1 LLNFKNKIRILIADN
16 VGLSGLNLLPR
27 GNFVVRKKIGISNN
41 GIINNYKNF
50 DVLAIRSTRKID
62 KNFIDN
68 CNFSVIAS
76 FTKGI
81 DHIDTEAAKD
91 KKIKILYSESGNT
104 VSAAEHTFGLILA
117 VYKNLF
123 LSDRLVRKNKF
134 SFYDYK
140 RNELKGKKIG
150 IVGFGKVGS
159 KVAKFANAFEMKII
173 ANDTDKK
180 VVRKNKNYEF
190 KNLDFLLKNADIIT
204 VHIPL
209 NAHNKN
215 FIDSR
220 KLNLISK
227 NTMLVNT
234 SRGEVI
240 DENYLI
246 KLLEKRRIYYAGLDV
261 FRNEPNINNRFFK
274 LENVLLTNHIAGK
287 TEDSSK
293 YISNDIFMQVKKH
306 FSAKTKKNG

>member
-1 LLNFKNKIRILIADN
+1 MLTPKNKIRILIADN
-16 VGLSGLNLLPR
+16 VGLSGIKLLPKSK
-27 GNFVVRKKIGISNN
+27 FIVIKKIGISNPE
-41 GIINNYKNF
+41 IIKNYKNY
-50 DVLAIRSTRKID
+50 DVLAVRSTRKID
-62 KNFIDN
+62 KSFIDG
-68 CNFSVIAS
+68 CSFGVIAS

-81 DHIDTEAAKD
+81 DHIDTEAAKA
-91 KKIKILYSESGNT
+91 KKIKIFYSESGNT

-140 RNELKGKKIG
+140 RNELRGKKIG

-159 KVAKFANAFEMKII
+159 KVAKFANAFEMKIV
-173 ANDTDKK
+173 ANDIDEKVIKK
-180 VVRKNKNYEF
+180 YKKYEF

-215 FIDSR
+215 FINRR
-220 KLNLISK
+220 KLDLIPV

-246 KLLEKRRIYYAGLDV
+246 ELLKKRRIYYAGLDV
-261 FRNEPNINNRFFK
+261 FRNEPNINKRFFK

-306 FSAKTKKNG
+306 FSAKTKIIG